1 MLFGVEEERNTKVF
15 KNAGVVLNVKY
26 NFEDEIVIT
35 FENNKLRMIAEG
47 DCCSKS
53 VFEQYG
59 NFEFDKLIGKKILS
73 VVEDQD
79 ETGEDIKEYEN
90 KFIVEDN
97 QYQESEFPFRLI
109 NSSNGYYEGYIE
121 YDWEKMYFDPSSFPS
136 TAELVVVVGLPG
148 AGKTSYV
155 LHNYSGYH
163 IYDDDDNPISNI
175 NYVIQELQEGGKV
188 CIIEP
193 RFTDYDIY
201 QKNIREKILPLIG
214 ESRIRTIL
222 FNKDVENSHIN
233 NRRRI
238 QESSDKALGSTRIM
252 LMKIR
257 NITLRKKNDIERM
270 ATYYS
275 VDNDYINKE
284 IVETY
289 VKN

>member
-1 MLFGVEEERNTKVF
+1 MLFGVAEVRNNTLF
-15 KNAGVVLNVKY
+15 KNAGVVLNIKY
-26 NFEDEIVIT
+26 NFEDEVVIT
-35 FENNKLRMIAEG
+35 FENNKLRMVAEG
-47 DCCSKS
+47 DCCSNS
-53 VFEQYG
+53 VFEQYE
-59 NFEFDKLIGKKILS
+59 NFYFDKLIGKKILS
-73 VVEDQD
+73 VIEDQE
-79 ETGEDIKEYEN
+79 ETGEDIKIYEN

-109 NSSNGYYEGYIE
+109 NSSNGYYGGYIE
-121 YDWEKMYFDPSSFPS
+121 YGWEKMYFNPSFPS
-136 TAELVVVVGLPG
+136 TTELVVVVGLPG

-155 LHNYSGYH
+155 LQNYSGYH

-175 NYVIQELQEGGKV
+175 DYIIEELQEGGKV

-238 QESSDKALGSTRIM
+238 QESSDKAQGYKRIKSM
-252 LMKIR
+252 NMRIITLMKR
-257 NITLRKKNDIERM
+257 NDIDRM

-275 VDNDYINKE
+275 VDNDYINKD
-284 IVETY
+284 IVDTY